1 MLNQHYFYYVFKIA
15 EAAVQTALG
24 LLAVALLIAAVI
36 ALFKLQQGTRLR
48 TLSVAVPM
56 VIALILFSI
65 AFSNAVY
72 EFDEHPETLVSE
84 LLPAGEPDCGTG
96 WSGFI
101 RSGNGM
107 GNPCPAGCYRGI
119 ILRKQMRL
127 RGLPPWPEY
136 RREMQCWN
144 REPVK

>member
-1 MLNQHYFYYVFKIA
+1 MLNQHYFYYIFKIS
-15 EAAVQTALG
+15 EAAMQSALG
-24 LLAVALLIAAVI
+24 LLAVAMLIASVVM
-36 ALFKLQQGTRLR
+36 FYKLQRGTRLR
-48 TLSVAVPM
+48 TLSTSLSLVLAVG
-56 VIALILFSI
+56 LFSV
-65 AFSNAVY
+65 AFSNSVF

-107 GNPCPAGCYRGI
+107 GNPCPAGCYRGT
-119 ILRKQMRL
+119 ILRKQMRM

-144 REPVK
+144 R

>member
-15 EAAVQTALG
+15 EAALQSALG
-24 LLAVALLIAAVI
+24 LLAVALLIVAVV
-36 ALFKLQQGTRLR
+36 ALFKLQRGTRLR
-48 TLSVAVPM
+48 NWSAGVSIVLAVG
-56 VIALILFSI
+56 VFSM
-65 AFSNAVY
+65 AFGNAVY
-72 EFDEHPETLVSE
+72 EFDEHPETLISE

-107 GNPCPAGCYRGI
+107 GNPCPAGCYRGN
-119 ILRKQMRL
+119 ILRKQMRM

-144 REPVK
+144 R